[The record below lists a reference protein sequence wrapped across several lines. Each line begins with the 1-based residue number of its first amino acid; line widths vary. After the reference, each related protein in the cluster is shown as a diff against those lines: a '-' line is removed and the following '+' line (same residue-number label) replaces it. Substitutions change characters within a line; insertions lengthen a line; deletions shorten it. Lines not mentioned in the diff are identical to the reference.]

1 VEFRPHA
8 DEMIATIEPIPSRTP
23 VAGHAPQSYPN
34 ETATAVQQQRTRQV
48 RAAQVRLLYS
58 NANTGG
64 AVTIITAPVLSY
76 FQWDV
81 IEHPVVAGWL
91 LYILVLSAARF
102 VLTRRYWRASP
113 ADADVARWG
122 TAFAVGAA
130 LAGLGWGA
138 AGILLYPEARLM
150 NQVLLVFIVG
160 GMMLGG
166 VSVLAPRPES
176 FLAFLLPTGLLPA
189 LRLLFDVDSAHV
201 VMGSLTVL
209 FTSATLA
216 TTWRI
221 YRAIESSLH
230 LRFENEVLVDDLQTA
245 KRHTEALNQQLELRV
260 QARTAELQESTERLR
275 AEIKQREQMEEEVL
289 RARKL
294 ESLGV
299 LAGGIAHDFNNF
311 LTVVLGNIGLARMEL
326 DPGAPFLETLDQ
338 TEIACQRAMRLSSQL
353 LTFAKGGSPIRRV
366 TSVAKL
372 ILDAVDLAR
381 AGSAVHISVD
391 VADDLWCAEV
401 DAGQIA
407 QVFHNVLVN
416 AKQAMAD
423 GGTMEV
429 VAENV
434 PAQGEK
440 TLTPGA
446 HVRISI
452 RDYGSGIS
460 ADILP
465 LIFDPYFSTK
475 GSGSGLGLTTAYAI
489 VSKHGGRLSVESK
502 SGEGTVFRIDLPAS
516 QSAAASEEAM
526 GALPPSGT
534 GRVLVMDD
542 EENIRTLLSHVL
554 SRLGYEVSTARDGV
568 EAVDLYEAARGSG
581 RGFDVVLLDLTVHC
595 GMGGVETAARLKS
608 LDPAAKLI
616 ASSGYSD
623 ASVMS
628 RGREYGFDDVLPK
641 PWAVSQVGELL
652 RRVLAADPQPESK

>member
-1 VEFRPHA
+1 MAEHA
-8 DEMIATIEPIPSRTP
+8 SE
-23 VAGHAPQSYPN
+23 SYAN
-34 ETATAVQQQRTRQV
+34 EAAMAVQQQRTRQV

-81 IEHPVVAGWL
+81 IEHPVVVGWL

-113 ADADVARWG
+113 ADTEVNRWG

-150 NQVLLVFIVG
+150 NQVLLVFVVG

-166 VSVLAPRPES
+166 VSVLAPRPEA

-189 LRLLFDVDSAHV
+189 VRLLSDVDSAHV

-209 FTSATLA
+209 FTAATLA

-221 YRAIESSLH
+221 YRTIESSLH
-230 LRFENEVLVDDLQTA
+230 LRFENEVLVEDLQTA
-245 KRHTEALNQQLELRV
+245 KRHTEALNQRLELRV

-275 AEIKQREQMEEEVL
+275 AEIRQREQMEEEVL

-326 DPGAPFLETLDQ
+326 DPGEPFLETLDQ
-338 TEIACQRAMRLSSQL
+338 TEIACHRAMVLSSQL

-366 TSVAKL
+366 TSVARL

-391 VADDLWCAEV
+391 VAEDLWC
-401 DAGQIA
+401 
-407 QVFHNVLVN
+407 
-416 AKQAMAD
+416 AD

-429 VAENV
+429 LAENV
-434 PAQGEK
+434 PAHGEK
-440 TLTPGA
+440 TLTPGG

-475 GSGSGLGLTTAYAI
+475 GSSSGLGLTTAYAI

-516 QSAAASEEAM
+516 QSAAAPEEPL

-542 EENIRTLLSHVL
+542 EENIRTLLTHVL
-554 SRLGYEVSTARDGV
+554 SRLGYDVSSARDGV
-568 EAVDLYEAARGSG
+568 EAVDLYEAARESG

-608 LDPAAKLI
+608 VDPSVKLI

-628 RGREYGFDDVLPK
+628 RSREYGFDDVLPK

-652 RRVLAADPQPESK
+652 RRVLAADPQPNSK

>member
-1 VEFRPHA
+1 MAE
-8 DEMIATIEPIPSRTP
+8 
-23 VAGHAPQSYPN
+23 HAPESYPN
-34 ETATAVQQQRTRQV
+34 ETAMAVQQLRTRQV

-64 AVTIITAPVLSY
+64 AVTIITAPLLSY

-81 IEHPVVAGWL
+81 IEHPVVVGWL

-102 VLTRRYWRASP
+102 ALTRRYRRASP
-113 ADADVARWG
+113 ADTEVTRWG

-130 LAGLGWGA
+130 LAGVGWGA

-150 NQVLLVFIVG
+150 NQVLLVFVVG

-166 VSVLAPRPES
+166 VLVLAPRPES

-189 LRLLFDVDSAHV
+189 LRLLSDADSAHV

-209 FTSATLA
+209 FTAATLA

-221 YRAIESSLH
+221 YCTIESSLH
-230 LRFENEVLVDDLQTA
+230 LRFENEVLVEDLQGA

-294 ESLGV
+294 ESLGIM
-299 LAGGIAHDFNNF
+299 AGGIAHDFNNF

-338 TEIACQRAMRLSSQL
+338 TEIACHRAMLLSSQL
-353 LTFAKGGSPIRRV
+353 LTFAKGGAPIRRV

-407 QVFHNVLVN
+407 QVFHNVLLN
-416 AKQAMAD
+416 AKQAMVD

-429 VAENV
+429 LAENV
-434 PAQGEK
+434 PAHGEK

-446 HVRISI
+446 RVRISI

-516 QSAAASEEAM
+516 QSAAAQEEPI
-526 GALPPSGT
+526 GALPSGT

-542 EENIRTLLSHVL
+542 EENIRTLLKHVL
-554 SRLGYEVSTARDGV
+554 SRLGYDVSSARDGV

-581 RGFDVVLLDLTVHC
+581 HGFDVVLLDLTVHC

-608 LDPAAKLI
+608 LDPSVKLI

-628 RGREYGFDDVLPK
+628 RAREYGFDDVLPK
-641 PWAVSQVGELL
+641 PWAVPQVGELL

>member
-1 VEFRPHA
+1 MEFRPHA
-8 DEMIATIEPIPSRTP
+8 NEMIGKIEPISSRTP
-23 VAGHAPQSYPN
+23 VAGHAPESYTN

-48 RAAQVRLLYS
+48 RAAQVRLLYR

-91 LYILVLSAARF
+91 LYILVVSAARF
-102 VLTRRYWRASP
+102 VLTRRYLRASP
-113 ADADVARWG
+113 SDADVTRWG

-216 TTWRI
+216 TTWRF
-221 YRAIESSLH
+221 YRTIRSSLH
-230 LRFENEVLVDDLQTA
+230 LRFENEVLVEDLQTA
-245 KRHTEALNQQLELRV
+245 KRQTEALNQQLERRV

-275 AEIKQREQMEEEVL
+275 TEINQREQMEEELL

-311 LTVVLGNIGLARMEL
+311 LTVIQVRYRAGEDGARS
-326 DPGAPFLETLDQ
+326 G
-338 TEIACQRAMRLSSQL
+338 
-353 LTFAKGGSPIRRV
+353 
-366 TSVAKL
+366 
-372 ILDAVDLAR
+372 R
-381 AGSAVHISVD
+381 AGSERFSSRPRVACRACGLPVISVADLRQGRVARYGAVHFGRQAHPGCGPSRTRGLGGHDQRRCRGRSLVVPKSMPARSARSSTISCSTRSRRCRT
-391 VADDLWCAEV
+391 AASS
-401 DAGQIA
+401 
-407 QVFHNVLVN
+407 
-416 AKQAMAD
+416 KS
-423 GGTMEV
+423 

-434 PAQGEK
+434 ALRGDK
-440 TLTPGA
+440 TRTPGA

-452 RDYGSGIS
+452 SDYGCGIS

-465 LIFDPYFSTK
+465 LSSIPTSRTK
-475 GSGSGLGLTTAYAI
+475 GSGSGLGLATAYAI

-502 SGEGTVFRIDLPAS
+502 SGEGTVFIVDLPRLPVGRCARG
-516 QSAAASEEAM
+516 ADRC
-526 GALPPSGT
+526 ALPPSGT
-534 GRVLVMDD
+534 GR
-542 EENIRTLLSHVL
+542 LL
-554 SRLGYEVSTARDGV
+554 
-568 EAVDLYEAARGSG
+568 
-581 RGFDVVLLDLTVHC
+581 
-595 GMGGVETAARLKS
+595 
-608 LDPAAKLI
+608 
-616 ASSGYSD
+616 
-623 ASVMS
+623 
-628 RGREYGFDDVLPK
+628 
-641 PWAVSQVGELL
+641 
-652 RRVLAADPQPESK
+652 

>member
-1 VEFRPHA
+1 
-8 DEMIATIEPIPSRTP
+8 
-23 VAGHAPQSYPN
+23 
-34 ETATAVQQQRTRQV
+34 
-48 RAAQVRLLYS
+48 
-58 NANTGG
+58 
-64 AVTIITAPVLSY
+64 
-76 FQWDV
+76 
-81 IEHPVVAGWL
+81 
-91 LYILVLSAARF
+91 
-102 VLTRRYWRASP
+102 
-113 ADADVARWG
+113 
-122 TAFAVGAA
+122 
-130 LAGLGWGA
+130 
-138 AGILLYPEARLM
+138 
-150 NQVLLVFIVG
+150 
-160 GMMLGG
+160 
-166 VSVLAPRPES
+166 
-176 FLAFLLPTGLLPA
+176 
-189 LRLLFDVDSAHV
+189 
-201 VMGSLTVL
+201 
-209 FTSATLA
+209 
-216 TTWRI
+216 
-221 YRAIESSLH
+221 
-230 LRFENEVLVDDLQTA
+230 
-245 KRHTEALNQQLELRV
+245 
-260 QARTAELQESTERLR
+260 
-275 AEIKQREQMEEEVL
+275 MEEELL

-311 LTVVLGNIGLARMEL
+311 LTVVQGNIGLARMEL
-326 DPGAPFLETLDQ
+326 DPGEPFLETLDQ
-338 TEIACQRAMRLSSQL
+338 TEIACHRAMVLSSQL

-391 VADDLWCAEV
+391 VAEDLWCAEV

-407 QVFHNVLVN
+407 QVFHNVLLN

-429 VAENV
+429 LAENV
-434 PAQGEK
+434 PAHGEK

-516 QSAAASEEAM
+516 QSAAAPEEPL

-542 EENIRTLLSHVL
+542 EENIRTLLTHVL
-554 SRLGYEVSTARDGV
+554 SRLGYDVSSARDGV
-568 EAVDLYEAARGSG
+568 EAVDLYEAARESG

-595 GMGGVETAARLKS
+595 GMGGVETAQRLKS
-608 LDPAAKLI
+608 VDPSVRLI

-652 RRVLAADPQPESK
+652 RRVLAADHEPKSK